1 MRIGSVTI
9 EGLRG
14 TRRGTYHFDQA
25 TYFHGPNGSGKSTVL
40 NAVQLALLG
49 YIPGT
54 AKKPADIMAH
64 ANGPEIRVSVD
75 LVQDD
80 GNVITVTRSV
90 RRKGTGATM
99 SVSVSPDVD
108 IDKVLGDSK
117 LPIFDWSEFTSMTSN
132 KLKDWFIGFVPGM
145 NDEVDWKSELDDSVD
160 YNLTYNKSMVQEYA
174 DKLSA
179 ISAESAVDQVAQANK
194 LLKSDRS
201 YVKGV
206 LDEKEST
213 LAGLVHFDVSDVSD
227 KESAERAVAK
237 AQSKLN
243 EALETRDKANG
254 TLQELVQR
262 KAKYDSEVSKY
273 DSVTKSV
280 PSEKEAYDKE
290 CQLRSVRDTVDK
302 LSAEWDKLES
312 ERVELSHKGSDLSDK
327 IGKIESRV
335 TELSRVTSSDGTCPY
350 TSSSCRTITDL
361 KDKYL
366 KELESL
372 KTDRSKL
379 INERNEVYTSI
390 KLVEAQQDERDA
402 KITSGNELQ
411 RSLES
416 WLQSYRDKVELV
428 TSLSVPNPD
437 DNVSDS
443 RIAQAQEQL
452 SEANDVVD
460 TCTAEL
466 QKAKNVMSNAS
477 MIESLTKDKYTFQ
490 ERYDVLNSWVKL
502 TDSNGL
508 QSTLSSGGFEA
519 LEANLSK
526 EVERVFGA
534 GTKCKFNVTNK
545 ANSFSFGIVRNDIYI
560 PYNLLSTGE
569 KTLFAFALML
579 YVAQNSG
586 SDLKV
591 VMMDDFFDHLDSDR
605 FASLMHTVQSNL
617 GDVQIVMAGVVPC
630 DSDFVS
636 VVEL

>member
-14 TRRGTYHFDQA
+14 TRRRTYNFDQA
-25 TYFHGPNGSGKSTVL
+25 TYLHGPNGSGKSTVL
-40 NAVQLALLG
+40 NTVQLALLG

-75 LVQDD
+75 
-80 GNVITVTRSV
+80 
-90 RRKGTGATM
+90 
-99 SVSVSPDVD
+99 D
-108 IDKVLGDSK
+108 IDTLLGDSK

-145 NDEVDWKSELDDSVD
+145 DDKVDWKSELEGSVD
-160 YNLTYNKSMVQEYA
+160 YNLTYNKSIVQEYS

-227 KESAERAVAK
+227 KKSAERAVEN
-237 AQSKLN
+237 AQNKLN
-243 EALETRDKANG
+243 DAIASRDLAN
-254 TLQELVQR
+254 TELQELVR
-262 KAKYDSEVSKY
+262 HKARYDSEVSKY
-273 DSVTKSV
+273 NNVTASV
-280 PSEKEAYDKE
+280 PSKEEVHDKE
-290 CQLRSVRDTVDK
+290 CQLHHVCNNVDK
-302 LSAEWDKLES
+302 LSTEWEKLES
-312 ERVELSHKGSDLSDK
+312 ERAELSHKGSDLSDK

-350 TSSSCRTITDL
+350 TNSSCRTITDL
-361 KDKYL
+361 KGKYL

-372 KTDRSKL
+372 KEDRSKL

-390 KLVEAQQDERDA
+390 KLVEAQQDECDT
-402 KITSGNELQ
+402 KINSGNELQ

-416 WLQSYRDKVELV
+416 WLQSYRDKIELV
-428 TSLSVPNPD
+428 KSLSVPDTEN
-437 DNVSDS
+437 NVSDS
-443 RIAQAQEQL
+443 QIRQAQEQL
-452 SEANDVVD
+452 SKTNDVVD
-460 TCTAEL
+460 TCTTEL
-466 QKAKNVMSNAS
+466 QKAKDVLSNAS
-477 MIESLTKDKYTFQ
+477 MIESLTRDKYTFQ

-519 LEANLSK
+519 LETNLSK
-526 EVERVFGA
+526 EVEQVFGS

-545 ANSFSFGIVRNDIYI
+545 ANSFSFGIVRNDTYI

-586 SDLKV
+586 SELKV
-591 VMMDDFFDHLDSDR
+591 VMMDDFFDHLDSER
-605 FASLMHTVQSNL
+605 FASLMQAVKSDL
-617 GDVQIVMAGVVPC
+617 DDVQIIMAGVVPC

>member
-14 TRRGTYHFDQA
+14 TRRRTYNFNQA
-25 TYFHGPNGSGKSTVL
+25 TYLHGPNGSGKSTVL

-75 LVQDD
+75 LVKDD

-90 RRKGTGATM
+90 KRKGTGATM

-108 IDKVLGDSK
+108 LDKLLGESK

-145 NDEVDWKSELDDSVD
+145 NDEVDWKSELESSVE
-160 YNLTYNKSMVQEYA
+160 YNLTYNKSIVQEYT

-179 ISAESAVDQVAQANK
+179 IPAESAVDQVAQANK

-227 KESAERAVAK
+227 KESAERAVSE
-237 AQSKLN
+237 AQSNLDD
-243 EALETRDKANG
+243 ALTARDLTSAA
-254 TLQELVQR
+254 LQRLVQR

-273 DSVTKSV
+273 DSVTRSV

-290 CQLRSVRDTVDK
+290 CQLHSVCDTVDK
-302 LSAEWDKLES
+302 LSTEWDKLES

-335 TELSRVTSSDGTCPY
+335 TELTRVTSSDGTCPY
-350 TSSSCRTITDL
+350 TSSSCRTIVDL

-366 KELESL
+366 EELESL
-372 KTDRSKL
+372 KADRSKL

-390 KLVEAQQDERDA
+390 KLVEAKQDERDA
-402 KITSGNELQ
+402 KINSGNELL

-416 WLQSYRDKVELV
+416 WLQSYRDKIELV
-428 TSLSVPNPD
+428 KSLSAPNSD

-443 RIAQAQEQL
+443 QIAQAQAQL
-452 SEANDVVD
+452 DEANSLVE
-460 TCTAEL
+460 THTTEL
-466 QKAKNVMSNAS
+466 QKAKDALSNAY
-477 MIESLTKDKYTFQ
+477 MIESLTRDKYTFQ
-490 ERYDVLNSWVKL
+490 EKYDILNSWVKL

-508 QSTLSSGGFEA
+508 QSTLSCGGFET
-519 LEANLSK
+519 LETNLSK

-545 ANSFSFGIVRNDIYI
+545 ANSFSFGIVRNDTYI

-586 SDLKV
+586 SELKV
-591 VMMDDFFDHLDSDR
+591 VMMDDFFDHLDSER
-605 FASLMHTVQSNL
+605 FASLMEAVKSDL
-617 GDVQIVMAGVVPC
+617 EDVQIIMAGVVPC
-630 DSDFVS
+630 ESDFVS
-636 VVEL
+636 VIEL

>member
-14 TRRGTYHFDQA
+14 TRRRTYHFDQA
-25 TYFHGPNGSGKSTVL
+25 TYLHGPNGSGKSTVL

-90 RRKGTGATM
+90 KRKGVGATM
-99 SVSVSPDVD
+99 SVNVNPDVD
-108 IDKVLGDSK
+108 LDKLLGDSK

-145 NDEVDWKSELDDSVD
+145 NDEVDWKSELEGCVD
-160 YNLTYNKSMVQEYA
+160 YNLTYNKFIVQEYT
-174 DKLSA
+174 DKLSS
-179 ISAESAVDQVAQANK
+179 IPSESAVDQVAQANK

-227 KESAERAVAK
+227 KESAERIVSEAY
-237 AQSKLN
+237 SKLDD
-243 EALETRDKANG
+243 ALTARNNANS
-254 TLQELVQR
+254 TLQELVQH
-262 KAKYDSEVSKY
+262 KAEYDIEVSKY
-273 DSVTKSV
+273 SSVTSSV
-280 PSEKEAYDKE
+280 PSKEEAHDKE
-290 CQLRSVRDTVDK
+290 CQLRYVCDTADK
-302 LSAEWDKLES
+302 LSTEWDKIEN
-312 ERVELSHKGSDLSDK
+312 ERVELSYKGSDLSDK
-327 IGKIESRV
+327 IGQIESKI
-335 TELSRVTSSDGTCPY
+335 TELSRVTNSDGTCPY
-350 TSSSCRTITDL
+350 TSSSCRTIADL

-366 KELESL
+366 EELKSL
-372 KTDRSKL
+372 KADRSKL
-379 INERNEVYTSI
+379 INERSEVYTSI
-390 KLVEAQQDERDA
+390 KLVEAQQDERDE
-402 KITSGNELQ
+402 KIHTNNELQ
-411 RSLES
+411 RSLQS
-416 WLQSYRDKVELV
+416 WLKSYRDQVELV
-428 TSLSVPNPD
+428 KSLSVPNPD

-443 RIAQAQEQL
+443 KIAQAQSVL
-452 SEANDVVD
+452 NEANSLVE

-466 QKAKNVMSNAS
+466 QKAKDTLLNAT

-519 LEANLSK
+519 LETNLSK
-526 EVERVFGA
+526 EVERVFGS

-545 ANSFSFGIVRNDIYI
+545 ASSFSFGIVRNDTYI

-605 FASLMHTVQSNL
+605 FASLMDAVKSDL

-630 DSDFVS
+630 ESDFVS
-636 VVEL
+636 TVEL

>member
-14 TRRGTYHFDQA
+14 TRRRTYNFDQA

-64 ANGPEIRVSVD
+64 SNGPEIRVSVD

-90 RRKGTGATM
+90 KRKGSGASM
-99 SVSVSPDVD
+99 SVNVSPDVD
-108 IDKVLGDSK
+108 LDKILGDSK

-145 NDEVDWKSELDDSVD
+145 DDKVDWKSELESSVD
-160 YNLTYNKSMVQEYA
+160 YNLTYNKSIVQEYS

-179 ISAESAVDQVAQANK
+179 ISVESAVDQVAQANK

-227 KESAERAVAK
+227 KESAECAVTT
-237 AQSKLN
+237 AQNRLN
-243 EALETRDKANG
+243 EALEVRNNASSE
-254 TLQELVQR
+254 LQELVQR

-273 DSVTKSV
+273 NSVTDSV
-280 PSEKEAYDKE
+280 PSEDEANDKE
-290 CQLRSVRDTVDK
+290 RQLHHVCNTVDK
-302 LSAEWDKLES
+302 LSTEWEKLES
-312 ERVELSHKGSDLSDK
+312 ERVELSQKGSDLSDK

-335 TELSRVTSSDGTCPY
+335 TELSRVTNSDGTCPY
-350 TSSSCRTITDL
+350 TNSSCRTITDL

-366 KELESL
+366 TELESL
-372 KTDRSKL
+372 KADRSEL
-379 INERNEVYTSI
+379 INERNEVYTNI
-390 KLVEAQQDERDA
+390 KLVEAQQDECDS
-402 KITSGNELQ
+402 KINSNNKLQ
-411 RSLES
+411 SSLES
-416 WLQSYRDKVELV
+416 WLQSYKDKVQLV
-428 TSLSVPNPD
+428 KSLSVPDTEN
-437 DNVSDS
+437 NVSNS
-443 RIAQAQEQL
+443 QIKQAQEQL
-452 SEANDVVD
+452 SKANDIVD
-460 TCTAEL
+460 TCTTEL
-466 QKAKNVMSNAS
+466 QEAKNTLSNAS

-508 QSTLSSGGFEA
+508 QSTLSSGGFES
-519 LEANLSK
+519 LETNLSK
-526 EVERVFGA
+526 EVERVFGS

-545 ANSFSFGIVRNDIYI
+545 ANSFSFGIVRNDTYI

-605 FASLMHTVQSNL
+605 FASLMQTVKSNL
-617 GDVQIVMAGVVPC
+617 EDVQIIMAGVVPC

>member
-14 TRRGTYHFDQA
+14 TRRKTYNFDQA
-25 TYFHGPNGSGKSTVL
+25 TYLHGPNGSGKSTVL

-90 RRKGTGATM
+90 KRKGTGATM
-99 SVSVSPDVD
+99 SVNVSPDVD
-108 IDKVLGDSK
+108 LDKLLGNSK

-145 NDEVDWKSELDDSVD
+145 NDEVDWKSELGACIG
-160 YNLTYNKSMVQEYA
+160 YNLVYNPSIVREYT
-174 DKLSA
+174 DKLSS
-179 ISAESAVDQVAQANK
+179 IPSESSVDQVAQANK

-213 LAGLVHFDVSDVSD
+213 LAGLVHFDVSDVAN
-227 KESAERAVAK
+227 KESAEHSVAE
-237 AQSKLN
+237 AQNNLDDSLTARDLASA
-243 EALETRDKANG
+243 ALQR
-254 TLQELVQR
+254 LVQR

-273 DSVTKSV
+273 DSVTRSV

-290 CQLRSVRDTVDK
+290 CQLSSVCDAVDK
-302 LSAEWDKLES
+302 LSTEWDKLES

-335 TELSRVTSSDGTCPY
+335 AELSRVTNSDGTCPY

-372 KTDRSKL
+372 KADRSKL

-402 KITSGNELQ
+402 KINSGNELKH
-411 RSLES
+411 SLES
-416 WLQSYRDKVELV
+416 WLQSYRDKIELV
-428 TSLSVPNPD
+428 KSLSTPNPD

-443 RIAQAQEQL
+443 HIVQAQSQL
-452 SEANDVVD
+452 DEANSLVE
-460 TCTAEL
+460 TCTTEL
-466 QKAKNVMSNAS
+466 QKAKDALSNAS

-490 ERYDVLNSWVKL
+490 EKYDVLNAWVKL

-508 QSTLSSGGFEA
+508 QSTLSSGGFDV
-519 LEANLSK
+519 LESNLSK
-526 EVERVFGA
+526 EVERVFGV

-545 ANSFSFGIVRNDIYI
+545 ANSFSFGIVRKDTYI

-586 SDLKV
+586 SELKV
-591 VMMDDFFDHLDSDR
+591 VMMDDFFDHLDSER
-605 FASLMHTVQSNL
+605 FASLMEAVKSDLDN
-617 GDVQIVMAGVVPC
+617 VQIIMAGVVPC

>member
-1 MRIGSVTI
+1 MRIGSVTV

-14 TRRGTYHFDQA
+14 TRRRTYHFDQA
-25 TYFHGPNGSGKSTVL
+25 TYLHGPNGSGKSTVL

-75 LVQDD
+75 LLQDD

-90 RRKGTGATM
+90 KRKGAGATM
-99 SVSVSPDVD
+99 SVSINPDVD
-108 IDKVLGDSK
+108 LDKLFGDSK

-145 NDEVDWKSELDDSVD
+145 NDEVDWKSELEGCVD
-160 YNLTYNKSMVQEYA
+160 YNLTYNKSILQEYT
-174 DKLSA
+174 DKLSS
-179 ISAESAVDQVAQANK
+179 IPSESAVDQVAQANK

-213 LAGLVHFDVSDVSD
+213 LASLVHFDVSDVSD
-227 KESAERAVAK
+227 KESAERAVSE
-237 AQSKLN
+237 AQSNLDD
-243 EALETRDKANG
+243 ALTARDITSA
-254 TLQELVQR
+254 TLQRLVQR
-262 KAKYDSEVSKY
+262 KAEYDSAVSKY
-273 DSVTKSV
+273 NGVTSSV
-280 PSEKEAYDKE
+280 PSEKEAHDKE
-290 CQLRSVRDTVDK
+290 CQLRVTCDTVDK
-302 LSAEWDKLES
+302 LSTEWDNLEN
-312 ERVELSHKGSDLSDK
+312 ERVELSNKGSDLSDK

-335 TELSRVTSSDGTCPY
+335 AELSRVTNSDGTCPY
-350 TSSSCRTITDL
+350 TSSSCRTIADL

-366 KELESL
+366 EELESL
-372 KTDRSKL
+372 KVDRSKI

-390 KLVEAQQDERDA
+390 KLVEAQQDERDS
-402 KITSGNELQ
+402 KIAANNELKH
-411 RSLES
+411 SLES
-416 WLQSYRDKVELV
+416 WLQSYRNKVELV
-428 TSLSVPNPD
+428 KSLSVPNAD
-437 DNVSDS
+437 DNVSDNKLA
-443 RIAQAQEQL
+443 RAQSEL
-452 SEANDVVD
+452 NEANSFVE

-466 QKAKNVMSNAS
+466 QKAKNALSNAS
-477 MIESLTKDKYTFQ
+477 MIEALTKDKYTFQ
-490 ERYDVLNSWVKL
+490 EKYDVLNAWVKL

-508 QSTLSSGGFEA
+508 QSTLSSGGFDV
-519 LEANLSK
+519 LESNLSK
-526 EVERVFGA
+526 EVERVFGS

-545 ANSFSFGIVRNDIYI
+545 ANSFSFGIVRNDTYI

-605 FASLMHTVQSNL
+605 FASLMDAVKSDL

-630 DSDFVS
+630 ESDFVS
-636 VVEL
+636 TVEL

>member
-14 TRRGTYHFDQA
+14 TKRRTYNFDQA
-25 TYFHGPNGSGKSTVL
+25 TYLHGPNGSGKSTVL

-90 RRKGTGATM
+90 KRKGTGATM
-99 SVSVSPDVD
+99 SVNVSPDVD
-108 IDKVLGDSK
+108 LDKLLGNSK

-145 NDEVDWKSELDDSVD
+145 NDEVDWRSELGGCIG
-160 YNLTYNKSMVQEYA
+160 YNLVYNPSIVREYT
-174 DKLSA
+174 DKLSS
-179 ISAESAVDQVAQANK
+179 IPSESSVDQVAQANK

-227 KESAERAVAK
+227 RESAERAVSE
-237 AQSKLN
+237 AQSNLDD
-243 EALETRDKANG
+243 ALTARDLTSAA
-254 TLQELVQR
+254 LQRLVQR

-273 DSVTKSV
+273 DSVTRSV

-290 CQLRSVRDTVDK
+290 CQLRSVCDTVDK
-302 LSAEWDKLES
+302 LSTEWDKLES

-335 TELSRVTSSDGTCPY
+335 TELSRVTNSDGTCPY

-372 KTDRSKL
+372 KSDRSKL
-379 INERNEVYTSI
+379 INERSEVYTSI
-390 KLVEAQQDERDA
+390 KLVEAQQDERDS
-402 KITSGNELQ
+402 KINSSNELKH
-411 RSLES
+411 SLES
-416 WLQSYRDKVELV
+416 WLQSYRDKIELV
-428 TSLSVPNPD
+428 KSLSAPNPD

-443 RIAQAQEQL
+443 QVAQAHAQL
-452 SEANDVVD
+452 DEANSLVE
-460 TCTAEL
+460 TYTTEL
-466 QKAKNVMSNAS
+466 QKAKDALSNAS

-490 ERYDVLNSWVKL
+490 EKYDVLNAWVKL

-519 LEANLSK
+519 LEVNLSK
-526 EVERVFGA
+526 EVERVFGS

-545 ANSFSFGIVRNDIYI
+545 ANSFSFGIVRNDTYI

-569 KTLFAFALML
+569 KTLFTFALML

-591 VMMDDFFDHLDSDR
+591 VMMDDFFDHLDSER
-605 FASLMHTVQSNL
+605 FASLMEAVKSDL
-617 GDVQIVMAGVVPC
+617 ADVQIIMAGVVPC

>member
-14 TRRGTYHFDQA
+14 TRRRTYNFDQA

-90 RRKGTGATM
+90 KRKGSGATM
-99 SVSVSPDVD
+99 SVNVSPDVD
-108 IDKVLGDSK
+108 LDKILGDSK

-145 NDEVDWKSELDDSVD
+145 DDKVDWKSELESSVD
-160 YNLTYNKSMVQEYA
+160 YNLTYNKPIVQEYA

-227 KESAERAVAK
+227 KESAECAVTK
-237 AQSKLN
+237 AQSRLN
-243 EALETRDKANG
+243 DALEARNNASSE
-254 TLQELVQR
+254 LQELVQR

-273 DSVTKSV
+273 NSVTSSV
-280 PSEKEAYDKE
+280 PSEDEANDKE
-290 CQLRSVRDTVDK
+290 RQLHHVCNTVDK
-302 LSAEWDKLES
+302 LSTDWEKLES
-312 ERVELSHKGSDLSDK
+312 ERVDLSHKGSDLSDK

-335 TELSRVTSSDGTCPY
+335 TELSRVTNSDGTCPY
-350 TSSSCRTITDL
+350 TNSSCRTITEL
-361 KDKYL
+361 KGKYL

-390 KLVEAQQDERDA
+390 KLVEAQQDELDSEINSNN
-402 KITSGNELQ
+402 KLQ
-411 RSLES
+411 SSLES
-416 WLQSYRDKVELV
+416 WLQSYKDKIELV
-428 TSLSVPNPD
+428 KSLSVPDTEN
-437 DNVSDS
+437 NVSDS
-443 RIAQAQEQL
+443 QIKQAQEQL
-452 SEANDVVD
+452 SKANDVVD
-460 TCTAEL
+460 TCTTEL
-466 QKAKNVMSNAS
+466 QKAKDVLSNAS
-477 MIESLTKDKYTFQ
+477 MIESLTRDKYTFQ

-519 LEANLSK
+519 LETNLSK
-526 EVERVFGA
+526 EVEQVFGS

-545 ANSFSFGIVRNDIYI
+545 ANSFSFGIVRNDTYI

-591 VMMDDFFDHLDSDR
+591 VMMDDFFDHLDSER
-605 FASLMHTVQSNL
+605 FASLMEAVKSYL
-617 GDVQIVMAGVVPC
+617 DDVQIIMAGVVSC

>member
-14 TRRGTYHFDQA
+14 TRRRTYNFDQA
-25 TYFHGPNGSGKSTVL
+25 TYLHGPNGCGKSTVL

-90 RRKGTGATM
+90 KRKGSGATM
-99 SVSVSPDVD
+99 SVNVSPDVD
-108 IDKVLGDSK
+108 LDKILGDYK

-145 NDEVDWKSELDDSVD
+145 DNEVDWKSELECSVD
-160 YNLTYNKSMVQEYA
+160 YNLTYNKSIVQEYS
-174 DKLSA
+174 DKLSE

-227 KESAERAVAK
+227 KESAERAVGE
-237 AQSKLN
+237 AQNTLN
-243 EALETRDKANG
+243 DALKVRDNASS

-262 KAKYDSEVSKY
+262 KAEYNSEVSKY
-273 DSVTKSV
+273 NSVTSSV
-280 PSEKEAYDKE
+280 PSEAEANDKE
-290 CQLRSVRDTVDK
+290 CQLHDVCNTVDK
-302 LSAEWDKLES
+302 LSTEWEKLES
-312 ERVELSHKGSDLSDK
+312 ERVELSQKGSDLSDK

-335 TELSRVTSSDGTCPY
+335 TELSRVTNSDGTCPY
-350 TSSSCRTITDL
+350 TNSSCRTITDL

-372 KTDRSKL
+372 KADKSKL

-390 KLVEAQQDERDA
+390 KLVESQQDECDT
-402 KITSGNELQ
+402 KINSSNELQ

-416 WLQSYRDKVELV
+416 WLQSYRDKIELV
-428 TSLSVPNPD
+428 KSLSVPD
-437 DNVSDS
+437 TEDNVSDS
-443 RIAQAQEQL
+443 QIKHAQEQL
-452 SEANDVVD
+452 SKANDVVD
-460 TCTAEL
+460 TCTTEL
-466 QKAKNVMSNAS
+466 QKAKDVLSNAS
-477 MIESLTKDKYTFQ
+477 MIESLTRDKYTFQ

-519 LEANLSK
+519 LETNLSR
-526 EVERVFGA
+526 EVEQVFGS

-545 ANSFSFGIVRNDIYI
+545 ANSFSFGIVRNDTYI

-586 SDLKV
+586 SELKV
-591 VMMDDFFDHLDSDR
+591 VMMDDFFDHLDSER
-605 FASLMHTVQSNL
+605 FASLVEAVKSDL
-617 GDVQIVMAGVVPC
+617 DDVQIIMAGVVPC

>member
-1 MRIGSVTI
+1 MRIGSVTV

-14 TRRGTYHFDQA
+14 TRRRTYNFDQA

-90 RRKGTGATM
+90 KRKGSGATM
-99 SVSVSPDVD
+99 SVNVSPDVD
-108 IDKVLGDSK
+108 LDKILGDSK

-145 NDEVDWKSELDDSVD
+145 DDKVDWKSELESSVD
-160 YNLTYNKSMVQEYA
+160 YNLTYNKSIVQEYA

-227 KESAERAVAK
+227 KESAERAVSE
-237 AQSKLN
+237 AQSNLDD
-243 EALETRDKANG
+243 ALTARDLTSAA
-254 TLQELVQR
+254 LQRLVQR
-262 KAKYDSEVSKY
+262 KAKYDSEISKY
-273 DSVTKSV
+273 DSVTRSV

-290 CQLRSVRDTVDK
+290 CQLRSVCDTVDK
-302 LSAEWDKLES
+302 LSTEWDKLES

-335 TELSRVTSSDGTCPY
+335 TELSRVTNSDGTCPY

-372 KTDRSKL
+372 KADRSKL
-379 INERNEVYTSI
+379 INERHEVYTSI

-402 KITSGNELQ
+402 KINSGNELKH
-411 RSLES
+411 SLAS
-416 WLQSYRDKVELV
+416 WLQSYRDKIELV
-428 TSLSVPNPD
+428 KSLSVPDTEN
-437 DNVSDS
+437 NVSDS
-443 RIAQAQEQL
+443 QIKQAQEQL
-452 SEANDVVD
+452 SKAHDVVD
-460 TCTAEL
+460 TCTTEL
-466 QKAKNVMSNAS
+466 QKAKDVLSNAS
-477 MIESLTKDKYTFQ
+477 MIESLTKDKYTFK

-519 LEANLSK
+519 LETNLSR
-526 EVERVFGA
+526 EVEQVFGS

-545 ANSFSFGIVRNDIYI
+545 ANSFSFGIVRNDTYI

-591 VMMDDFFDHLDSDR
+591 VMMDDFFDHLDSER
-605 FASLMHTVQSNL
+605 FASLMEAVKSYLN
-617 GDVQIVMAGVVPC
+617 DIQIIMAGVVPC

-636 VVEL
+636 AVEL

>member
-14 TRRGTYHFDQA
+14 TRRRTYNFDQA
-25 TYFHGPNGSGKSTVL
+25 TYLHGPNGSGKSTVL
-40 NAVQLALLG
+40 NAIQLALLG

-90 RRKGTGATM
+90 KRKGSGATM
-99 SVSVSPDVD
+99 SVNVSPDVD
-108 IDKVLGDSK
+108 LDKILDDSK

-145 NDEVDWKSELDDSVD
+145 DNEVDWKSELKRSVD
-160 YNLTYNKSMVQEYA
+160 YSLTYNKSIVQEYA

-227 KESAERAVAK
+227 KESAERAVGEAQNTLNDALK
-237 AQSKLN
+237 ARN
-243 EALETRDKANG
+243 NANS

-262 KAKYDSEVSKY
+262 KAEYDSEVSKY
-273 DSVTKSV
+273 NSVTSSV
-280 PSEKEAYDKE
+280 PSEEEANDKE
-290 CQLRSVRDTVDK
+290 CQLHHVCNTVDK
-302 LSAEWDKLES
+302 LSTEWETLES
-312 ERVELSHKGSDLSDK
+312 ERVELSHKGSDLSDR

-335 TELSRVTSSDGTCPY
+335 TELSRVTNSDGTCPY
-350 TSSSCRTITDL
+350 TNSSCRTITDL
-361 KDKYL
+361 KGKYL
-366 KELESL
+366 QELESL
-372 KTDRSKL
+372 KADKSKL

-390 KLVEAQQDERDA
+390 KLVEAQQDECDT
-402 KITSGNELQ
+402 KINSNNELQ

-416 WLQSYRDKVELV
+416 WLQSYRDKLELV
-428 TSLSVPNPD
+428 KSLSVPDTEN
-437 DNVSDS
+437 NVSDS
-443 RIAQAQEQL
+443 QIKQAQEQL
-452 SEANDVVD
+452 SKANDVVD
-460 TCTAEL
+460 TCTTEL
-466 QKAKNVMSNAS
+466 QKVKDVLSNAS

-519 LEANLSK
+519 LETNLSK
-526 EVERVFGA
+526 EVEQVFGS

-545 ANSFSFGIVRNDIYI
+545 ANSFSFGIVRNDTYI

-591 VMMDDFFDHLDSDR
+591 VMMDDFFDHLDSER
-605 FASLMHTVQSNL
+605 FSSLMEAVKSDL
-617 GDVQIVMAGVVPC
+617 DDVQIIMAGVVPC

>member
-14 TRRGTYHFDQA
+14 TRRRTYNFDQA

-75 LVQDD
+75 LVQED

-90 RRKGTGATM
+90 KRKGSGATM
-99 SVSVSPDVD
+99 SVNVNPDVD
-108 IDKVLGDSK
+108 LDKILGDSK

-145 NDEVDWKSELDDSVD
+145 DDKVDWKSELESSVD
-160 YNLTYNKSMVQEYA
+160 YNLTYNKSIVQEYA

-227 KESAERAVAK
+227 KESAECAVTT
-237 AQSKLN
+237 AQNRLN
-243 EALETRDKANG
+243 DALEARNNASS
-254 TLQELVQR
+254 TLQELVQC

-273 DSVTKSV
+273 NSVTSSV
-280 PSEKEAYDKE
+280 PSKDEANDKE
-290 CQLRSVRDTVDK
+290 RQLLSVCNTVDK
-302 LSAEWDKLES
+302 LSTEWEKLES

-335 TELSRVTSSDGTCPY
+335 TELSRVTNSDGTCPY
-350 TSSSCRTITDL
+350 TNSSCRTITDL

-366 KELESL
+366 TELESL
-372 KTDRSKL
+372 KVDRSKL

-390 KLVEAQQDERDA
+390 KLIEAQQDECDA
-402 KITSGNELQ
+402 KINSNNKLQ
-411 RSLES
+411 SSLES
-416 WLQSYRDKVELV
+416 WLQSYKDKVQLV
-428 TSLSVPNPD
+428 KSLSVPDSEN
-437 DNVSDS
+437 NVSDS
-443 RIAQAQEQL
+443 QIKQAQEQL
-452 SEANDVVD
+452 SKANDVVD
-460 TCTAEL
+460 TCTTEL
-466 QKAKNVMSNAS
+466 QKAKDVLSNAS

-519 LEANLSK
+519 LETNLSR
-526 EVERVFGA
+526 EVEQVFGS

-545 ANSFSFGIVRNDIYI
+545 ANSFSFGIVRNDTYI

-586 SDLKV
+586 SELKV
-591 VMMDDFFDHLDSDR
+591 VMMDDFFDHLDSER
-605 FASLMHTVQSNL
+605 FASLMEAVKSDL
-617 GDVQIVMAGVVPC
+617 DDVQIVMAGVVSC

>member
-14 TRRGTYHFDQA
+14 TRRRTYNFDQA
-25 TYFHGPNGSGKSTVL
+25 TYLHGPNGSGKSTVL

-80 GNVITVTRSV
+80 GNVVTVTRSV
-90 RRKGTGATM
+90 KRKGAGATM

-108 IDKVLGDSK
+108 IDKLLGESK

-145 NDEVDWKSELDDSVD
+145 NEEVDWRSELEGCVD
-160 YNLTYNKSMVQEYA
+160 YNLTYNKSIVQEYT

-179 ISAESAVDQVAQANK
+179 IPAESAVDQVAQANK

-227 KESAERAVAK
+227 KESAERAVAE
-237 AQSKLN
+237 AQSNLDDVLTARDLTSA
-243 EALETRDKANG
+243 ALQR
-254 TLQELVQR
+254 LVQR

-273 DSVTKSV
+273 DNVTRSV

-290 CQLRSVRDTVDK
+290 CQLRSVCDTVDT
-302 LSAEWDKLES
+302 LSTEWDKLES

-335 TELSRVTSSDGTCPY
+335 TELSRVTNSDGTCPY

-361 KDKYL
+361 KGKYL

-372 KTDRSKL
+372 KEDRSKL

-402 KITSGNELQ
+402 KINSGNELQ

-428 TSLSVPNPD
+428 KSLTAPNPD
-437 DNVSDS
+437 DNVSDNKIV
-443 RIAQAQEQL
+443 RAQSEL
-452 SEANDVVD
+452 DEANSLVE

-466 QKAKNVMSNAS
+466 QKAKDALSNAS

-490 ERYDVLNSWVKL
+490 EKYDVLNAWVKL

-526 EVERVFGA
+526 EVERVFGV

-545 ANSFSFGIVRNDIYI
+545 ANSFSFGIVRNDTYI

-586 SDLKV
+586 SELKV
-591 VMMDDFFDHLDSDR
+591 VMMDDFFDHLDSER
-605 FASLMHTVQSNL
+605 FASLMEAVKSDL
-617 GDVQIVMAGVVPC
+617 DDVQIVMAGVVPC
-630 DSDFVS
+630 ESDFVS
-636 VVEL
+636 TIEL

>member
-9 EGLRG
+9 ECLRG
-14 TRRGTYHFDQA
+14 TKRRTYNFDQA
-25 TYFHGPNGSGKSTVL
+25 TYLHGPNGSGKSTVL

-75 LVQDD
+75 LVQND
-80 GNVITVTRSV
+80 GNVVTVTRSV
-90 RRKGTGATM
+90 KRKGTGATM

-108 IDKVLGDSK
+108 LDKLLGDSK

-145 NDEVDWKSELDDSVD
+145 NEEVDWKSELEGCVD
-160 YNLTYNKSMVQEYA
+160 YNLTYNKSIVQEYT
-174 DKLSA
+174 DKLSS
-179 ISAESAVDQVAQANK
+179 ISSESAVDQVAQANK

-227 KESAERAVAK
+227 KESAERAVSE
-237 AQSKLN
+237 AQNNLDD
-243 EALETRDKANG
+243 ALTARDLTNTG
-254 TLQELVQR
+254 LQRLVQR
-262 KAKYDSEVSKY
+262 KAEYDSAVSKY
-273 DSVTKSV
+273 NNITGSV
-280 PSEKEAYDKE
+280 PSEEEAHDKE
-290 CQLRSVRDTVDK
+290 CQLHSVCDTVDK
-302 LSAEWDKLES
+302 LSAEWDKLEN

-327 IGKIESRV
+327 IGKVESRIM
-335 TELSRVTSSDGTCPY
+335 ELSRVTSSDGTCPY
-350 TSSSCRTITDL
+350 TSSSCRTIVDL

-366 KELESL
+366 KQLESL
-372 KTDRSKL
+372 KSDRSKI

-402 KITSGNELQ
+402 KISSGNELKH
-411 RSLES
+411 SLES
-416 WLQSYRDKVELV
+416 WLQSYRDKVKLV
-428 TSLSVPNPD
+428 KSLSEPNPD

-443 RIAQAQEQL
+443 RIAQAQ
-452 SEANDVVD
+452 SELDKANSLVE

-466 QKAKNVMSNAS
+466 QKAKNALSNAS
-477 MIESLTKDKYTFQ
+477 MIETLTKDKYTFQ
-490 ERYDVLNSWVKL
+490 EKYDVLNAWVKL

-508 QSTLSSGGFEA
+508 QSTLSSGGFDV
-519 LEANLSK
+519 LESNLSN
-526 EVERVFGA
+526 EVEKVFGT

-545 ANSFSFGIVRNDIYI
+545 ANSFNFGIVRNDTYI

-591 VMMDDFFDHLDSDR
+591 IMMDDFFDHLDSER
-605 FASLMHTVQSNL
+605 FASLMDAVKYDL
-617 GDVQIVMAGVVPC
+617 GDVQIIMAGVVPC
-630 DSDFVS
+630 ESDFVS
-636 VVEL
+636 TIEL